1 MGEPNYGW
9 LIAGLALG
17 WSVLNTA
24 YTWYNNTQSATKRD
38 VDQHGKDISGLQ
50 SDIKSLPT
58 KDAFHQLEI
67 SVTRLEGQSTAQGKE
82 LQAIAAT
89 TQRIEKWL
97 LDSSQKS
104 PRGRA

>member
-1 MGEPNYGW
+1 MNALNYGW

-38 VDQHGKDISGLQ
+38 VDQHGRDINQLQ
-50 SDIKSLPT
+50 ITIQNMPT
-58 KDAFHQLEI
+58 KDSFHQLEI

-82 LQAIAAT
+82 LQAIFGAV
-89 TQRIEKWL
+89 QRIEKYL
-97 LDSSQKS
+97 LDDVKKPQ
-104 PRGRA
+104 RGTK